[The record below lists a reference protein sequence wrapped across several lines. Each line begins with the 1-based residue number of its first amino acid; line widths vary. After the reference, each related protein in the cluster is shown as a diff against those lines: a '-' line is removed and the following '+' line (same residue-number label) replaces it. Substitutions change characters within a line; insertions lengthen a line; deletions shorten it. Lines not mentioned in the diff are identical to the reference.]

1 MKFIF
6 EINTLLKR
14 IQNQYYKLITI
25 VWYKLIFKTIG
36 KNSLI
41 IKPMKLDNPIHIDIG
56 ENVIINKLSWLFC
69 TNSDST
75 DSKIIIEDGTQI
87 GHFAHIVAMNKIHI
101 GKNVLI
107 ADKVYISDNNHNYQ
121 DINIPIMNQDLTFKG
136 SVDIGEGAWIGEN
149 VSIIGAKIGKNSI
162 IGSNSVVLSDI
173 DDYSIAV
180 GCPAKV
186 IKKFSLEFNRWIRI

>member
-14 IQNQYYKLITI
+14 IHNQYYKLITI

-41 IKPMKLDNPIHIDIG
+41 IKPMKLDNPMHIDIG

-87 GHFAHIVAMNKIHI
+87 GHFAHIVAMNKVHI

-121 DINIPIMNQDLTFKG
+121 DINIPIMNQDLIFKG